1 MSDFVLFREDVERI
15 QKVLAHVLT
24 ESAAS
29 NALLIHKDG
38 NLIAQVGFTPNIDVT
53 ALAAL
58 AAGSFASTRA
68 IAHLIGETE
77 FSVMFHQGAKE
88 NIHIALID
96 DEVIL
101 LLVFDD
107 RTNLGLIKVSTTHA
121 KQKLGE
127 VLALVHQNQFEGLD
141 YTESSA
147 PMESPPGGEN
157 SFGQDQSGQSGGDQ
171 VDGHI
176 DRLFPGHT

>member
-1 MSDFVLFREDVERI
+1 MGDFVLFKEDVERI

-38 NLIAQVGFTPNIDVT
+38 NLIAQVGFTPQIDVT
-53 ALAAL
+53 SLAAL

-88 NIHIALID
+88 NIHIALM
-96 DEVIL
+96 DEDVIL

-107 RTNLGLIKVSTTHA
+107 RTNLGLVKVSTAHA
-121 KQKLGE
+121 KQKLTE
-127 VLALVHQNQFEGLD
+127 VLALVHQNRFEGLD
-141 YTESSA
+141 YPGE
-147 PMESPPGGEN
+147 MPPAHSGEQGLAMPNHLGASEGG
-157 SFGQDQSGQSGGDQ
+157 SVQ
-171 VDGHI
+171 GHI

>member
-1 MSDFVLFREDVERI
+1 MGDFVLFKEDVERI

-38 NLIAQVGFTPNIDVT
+38 NLIAQVGFTPQIDVT

-88 NIHIALID
+88 NIHIALM
-96 DEVIL
+96 DEDVIL

-107 RTNLGLIKVSTTHA
+107 RTNLGLVKVSTAHA
-121 KQKLGE
+121 KQKLTE
-127 VLALVHQNQFEGLD
+127 VLALVHQNSFEGLD
-141 YTESSA
+141 YPGDA
-147 PMESPPGGEN
+147 SPGNQAQG
-157 SFGQDQSGQSGGDQ
+157 Q
-171 VDGHI
+171 VDQHI
-176 DRLFPGHT
+176 DRLFPGNT

>member
-1 MSDFVLFREDVERI
+1 MGDFVLFKEDVERI

-38 NLIAQVGFTPNIDVT
+38 NLVAQVGFTANMDVT
-53 ALAAL
+53 SLAAL

-88 NIHIALID
+88 NIHIAMM
-96 DEVIL
+96 DENVIL

-107 RTNLGLIKVSTTHA
+107 RTNLGLVKISTAHA
-121 KQKLGE
+121 KQKLEE
-127 VLALVHQNQFEGLD
+127 VLALVRQNQFQGLD
-141 YTESSA
+141 DFEKL
-147 PMESPPGGEN
+147 GHGEQ
-157 SFGQDQSGQSGGDQ
+157 GQAGGDQ
-171 VDGHI
+171 VMGHI
-176 DRLFPGHT
+176 DRLFPGNT